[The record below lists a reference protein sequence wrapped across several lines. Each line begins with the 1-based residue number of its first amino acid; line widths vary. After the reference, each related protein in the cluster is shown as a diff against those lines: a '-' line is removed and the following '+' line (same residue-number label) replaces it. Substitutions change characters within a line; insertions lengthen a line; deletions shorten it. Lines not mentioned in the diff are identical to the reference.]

1 MSFAES
7 DHMAEV
13 VCPETKEKL
22 VIAKNPFQIIHYLT
36 LKNGTEI
43 LLQTL
48 NGNNSLTKENQEV
61 DFFEEVRFNDITEKI
76 STGF

>member
-1 MSFAES
+1 MFAES
-7 DHMAEV
+7 DHMVEV

-22 VIAKNPFQIIHYLT
+22 VVTKNPFQIIHYLT
-36 LKNGTEI
+36 LKDGTEI

-48 NGNNSLTKENQEV
+48 NANNSLIKENQDV
-61 DFFEEVRFNDITEKI
+61 DFLEEVEFNDITEKI

>member
-1 MSFAES
+1 MV
-7 DHMAEV
+7 EV

-22 VIAKNPFQIIHYLT
+22 VVTKNPFQIIHYLT
-36 LKNGTEI
+36 LKDGTEI

-48 NGNNSLTKENQEV
+48 NANNSLIKENQDV
-61 DFFEEVRFNDITEKI
+61 DFLEEVEFNDITEKI